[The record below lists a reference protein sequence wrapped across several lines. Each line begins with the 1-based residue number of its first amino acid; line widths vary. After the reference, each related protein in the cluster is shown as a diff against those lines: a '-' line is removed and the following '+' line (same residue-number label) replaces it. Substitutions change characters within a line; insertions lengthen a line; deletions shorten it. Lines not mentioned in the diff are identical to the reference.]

1 MIGPNPMRYEF
12 AGFRFDPERGL
23 DRGGRRI
30 HLPRK
35 QHRLLAE
42 LLAEQGR
49 LLSKDQIVERVWGGG
64 TVSDDS
70 IFRAVYQLRQALSHD
85 GIDPVATVHGAGF
98 RIAVPISASDDVP
111 SSALTALARS
121 SSPSA
126 VESLMV
132 AFEFR
137 GRRSPEDLAV
147 AIEAARRATSLDPS
161 YVLAWSSLAELHQ
174 MEGLRWYQPPR
185 SAFSAARTAARRALE
200 VDPLSPAARAV
211 EGSTRALLDLDFA
224 GAIEHLDRAIAN
236 DPSYAA
242 ARIFRA
248 FLFLALG
255 RIDPAESDARVA
267 IEVNPLATQAREI
280 LCLSLIASGRGRD
293 ALEEIRAFAAQAPTI
308 DSVLCSWAVIAALEG
323 EPDEAIAAGR
333 RARELSPSTTQ
344 MHLGLLFGLI
354 ADGQEA
360 EARALL
366 AEIRAAEIP
375 APPTLLAPALL
386 QLGDV
391 EGAARL
397 LEKARDARCPHFLVS
412 ESDPRLASLLSDARF
427 DGVWSEL
434 RGARRA
440 GSRSQG

>member
-1 MIGPNPMRYEF
+1 MRYEF

-35 QHRLLAE
+35 QHRLLSE
-42 LLAEQGR
+42 LLSEQGR

-85 GIDPVATVHGAGF
+85 GIDPVTTVHGAGF
-98 RIAVPISASDDVP
+98 RIAVPVAVTDDAPV
-111 SSALTALARS
+111 SALDSLARS

-132 AFEFR
+132 SFEFR

-161 YVLAWSSLAELHQ
+161 YVLAWSTLADLHQ
-174 MEGLRWYQPPR
+174 VEGLRWYQPPR
-185 SAFSAARTAARRALE
+185 DAFAAARTAARRALE

-211 EGSTRALLDLDFA
+211 EGSTRALLDLDFG
-224 GAIEHLDRAIAN
+224 GALDHLDRAIAN
-236 DPSYAA
+236 DPSYTA
-242 ARIFRA
+242 ARIFRS
-248 FLFLALG
+248 FVFLALG
-255 RIDPAESDARVA
+255 RLDPAESDARVA
-267 IEVNPLATQAREI
+267 IEVNPLATQAREM

-308 DSVLCSWAVIAALEG
+308 DSVLCSWAVIAAHVG

-360 EARALL
+360 DARALL
-366 AEIRAAEIP
+366 AEIRAADMP
-375 APPTLLAPALL
+375 AAPTLLAPALL
-386 QLGDV
+386 QLGDPA
-391 EGAARL
+391 GAIEL
-397 LEKARDARCPHFLVS
+397 LEFARESRCPHFLLS
-412 ESDPRLASLLSDARF
+412 ESDPRLSSLASDARF
-427 DGVWSEL
+427 ERTWSEL
-434 RGARRA
+434 RAARR
-440 GSRSQG
+440 GGVDVRGPG